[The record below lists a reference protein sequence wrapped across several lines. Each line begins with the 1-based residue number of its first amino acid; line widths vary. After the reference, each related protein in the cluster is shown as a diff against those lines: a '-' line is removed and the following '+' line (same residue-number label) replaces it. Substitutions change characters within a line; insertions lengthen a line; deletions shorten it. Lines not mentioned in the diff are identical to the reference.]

1 MDNTQGY
8 AEAYKDVV
16 HEDHIRVGG
25 ALKAP
30 DYGFRVGGTRKFFL
44 EAKKPS
50 VDIKG
55 AVPPAYQLRRYAW
68 NAKLALS
75 VLSDFEE
82 LAVYDCRI
90 KPHPKDPASKARV
103 FYCTFKEYEKNWEWI
118 ESVFSR
124 EAVLKGSF
132 DKYAQSSRKK
142 RGTTEVDDDFLTLI
156 EQWRV
161 DLAKNLAL
169 RNPSLTQLELNF
181 SVQRIIDRIIFLRI
195 CEDRGIEDYG
205 RLLGIT
211 NGKGVYRRLA
221 EVFQYADKRYNS
233 GLFHFKPE
241 NGRDDPPDGITLNLN
256 IDDKLLVNMI
266 KKLYFP
272 DSQYEF
278 SVFPSD
284 ILGQVYERFLGKVIR
299 LTAGHRAVVEDKPAV
314 RKAGGVYYTPRYIV
328 DYIVDQTAGKLLE
341 GKTANKAAR
350 LQEEMGGE
358 MVRG

>member
-1 MDNTQGY
+1 MGIPKEVKALIERFDAQIDTYKSGKYNETQVRREFIDPFWKALGWDIDNTQGY

-16 HEDHIRVGG
+16 HEDHIRVAG

-50 VDIKG
+50 VVIKD
-55 AVPPAYQLRRYAW
+55 AIPPAYQLRRYAW

-103 FYCTFKEYEKNWEWI
+103 FYCTFRDYEKNWDWI

-132 DKYAQSSRKK
+132 DKYALGTKKK
-142 RGTTEVDDDFLTLI
+142 RGTTEVDDAFLTQI
-156 EQWRV
+156 EEWRV
-161 DLAKNLAL
+161 NLAKNLAL
-169 RNPSLTQLELNF
+169 RNPSLSTRELNF

-211 NGKGVYRRLA
+211 NGKGVYRRLI
-221 EVFQYADKRYNS
+221 EIFEYADVRYNS

-241 NGRDDPPDGITLNLN
+241 KGRNAPPTAPQRPPAL
-256 IDDKLLVNMI
+256 
-266 KKLYFP
+266 KKHTMSLQF
-272 DSQYEF
+272 
-278 SVFPSD
+278 
-284 ILGQVYERFLGKVIR
+284 
-299 LTAGHRAVVEDKPAV
+299 
-314 RKAGGVYYTPRYIV
+314 
-328 DYIVDQTAGKLLE
+328 
-341 GKTANKAAR
+341 ANKSGNNIPNR
-350 LQEEMGGE
+350 NNHQEA
-358 MVRG
+358 